1 MSRYRKPTNRPP
13 EPESPLDKEDVFVAK
28 TLEVSHWAQRN
39 RGKVTLAVVVLG
51 LGIVTSVY
59 YVRYRASL
67 ESSAAAQLEVLNARA
82 VSGDP
87 ADLRSDLELYVER
100 FAGTRVV
107 DEARISLAQ
116 VNVELGEMAAAAE
129 ALRPLARRIEEP
141 LGSQAAAMLAAITED
156 LGDLR
161 VAEELY
167 RRLAD
172 EALLDFQVRE
182 ALANAARL
190 RRAQGDDS
198 GAMELYDRMLSRMAD
213 DDPDRGVVEMRRA
226 EVAAATR

>member
-1 MSRYRKPTNRPP
+1 
-13 EPESPLDKEDVFVAK
+13 
-28 TLEVSHWAQRN
+28 
-39 RGKVTLAVVVLG
+39 
-51 LGIVTSVY
+51 
-59 YVRYRASL
+59 
-67 ESSAAAQLEVLNARA
+67 LNARA

-87 ADLRSDLELYVER
+87 ADLRPDLELYVER

-172 EALLDFQVRE
+172 EALLEFQVRE

-198 GAMELYDRMLSRMAD
+198 GAMELYDRMLSQMAD

-226 EVAAATR
+226 EVAAATQ